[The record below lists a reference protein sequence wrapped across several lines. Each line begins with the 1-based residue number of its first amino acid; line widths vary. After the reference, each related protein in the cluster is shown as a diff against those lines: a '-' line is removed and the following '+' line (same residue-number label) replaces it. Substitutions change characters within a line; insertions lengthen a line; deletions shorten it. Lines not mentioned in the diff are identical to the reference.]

1 MVRALVLPNLKEYE
15 GVVREEIEGEGPKK
29 AEAEM
34 VVAAV
39 VKALESLEDGG
50 LRLTNGHSAE
60 ADEEVRAKLMGK
72 VGEVFGSR
80 VADLGRPG
88 LVRAILEA

>member
-1 MVRALVLPNLKEYE
+1 MRALILPNLKDYE
-15 GVVREEIEGEGPKK
+15 GVVREEVEGEGPKK

-39 VKALESLEDGG
+39 VKALESLEEEG

-60 ADEEVRAKLMGK
+60 AGEEMRAKLVGK

-88 LVRAILEA
+88 LVKAILEA

>member
-1 MVRALVLPNLKEYE
+1 MRALILPNLRDYE
-15 GVVREEIEGEGPKK
+15 AVVREEVEGEGPKR

-39 VKALESLEDGG
+39 VAALETLEADAVG
-50 LRLTNGHSAE
+50 LSNGHGAAE
-60 ADEEVRAKLMGK
+60 GREMRAKLVGK